1 MNARKKL
8 DKLCKE
14 QLCNEVKT
22 YDEALDFLREFTCVY
37 DKCKSDKEYVP
48 GLSHYDFM
56 YWVNPI
62 REAFAKNNYIKAVEK
77 LIDTYMEQNDYLF
90 QSRVKVSI
98 MILLRQYVNSERGI
112 YANNQNNYNQAM
124 EYVRLTLERD
134 GATKED
140 NLLFLRFML
149 DSIGRDIETNTLLYY
164 VYNANDN
171 APIGNRVFPHTIYLE
186 NGDEIQLF
194 SDRFE
199 KRNIYLAK

>member
-22 YDEALDFLREFTCVY
+22 YDEALGFLREFACVY
-37 DKCKSDKEYVP
+37 DKCKLDKEYVP

-62 REAFAKNNYIKAVEK
+62 REAFAENDYIKAVEK

-98 MILLRQYVNSERGI
+98 MILLRQYVNSER
-112 YANNQNNYNQAM
+112 
-124 EYVRLTLERD
+124 
-134 GATKED
+134 
-140 NLLFLRFML
+140 
-149 DSIGRDIETNTLLYY
+149 
-164 VYNANDN
+164 
-171 APIGNRVFPHTIYLE
+171 
-186 NGDEIQLF
+186 
-194 SDRFE
+194 E
-199 KRNIYLAK
+199 K